1 MLSAFARAPTNVVSI
16 VLWTVQGYL
25 ALCLAVQNA
34 VLAEVLEWVNWHQ
47 LAGVDRFV
55 VFDLGSA
62 APLDQVHFTK
72 DRGGIGTDEAQ
83 MRLRT

>member
-1 MLSAFARAPTNVVSI
+1 MSWCKL
-16 VLWTVQGYL
+16 QGYL

-34 VLAEVLEWVNWHQ
+34 VPAEVLEWVNWHQ

-62 APLDQVHFTK
+62 APLNQV
-72 DRGGIGTDEAQ
+72 Q
-83 MRLRT
+83 